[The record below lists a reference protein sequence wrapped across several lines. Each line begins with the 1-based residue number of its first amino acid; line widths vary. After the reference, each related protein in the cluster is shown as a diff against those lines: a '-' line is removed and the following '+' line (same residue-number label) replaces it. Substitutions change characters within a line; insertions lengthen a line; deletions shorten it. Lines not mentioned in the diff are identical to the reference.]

1 MKFEDY
7 PVHVSPVPIDEGDGY
22 LVTFPDLPGCM
33 ADGESIEDVLSE
45 ARDAFKAWM
54 MAELG
59 DQATVSMPKTY
70 SGQFVQRIP
79 KSLHLQLAKCAENEG
94 VSLNQLTTT
103 LLAQGLVHL
112 TRPKTAQNA
121 A

>member
-7 PVHVSPVPIDEGDGY
+7 PVHLSPIPIDEGGGY
-22 LVTFPDLPGCM
+22 LVSFPDLPGCI
-33 ADGESIEDVLSE
+33 ADGESIEDAIAE

-54 MAELG
+54 MAELE
-59 DQATVSMPKTY
+59 DKATVPVPKTY

-103 LLAQGLVHL
+103 LLAQGVVRL